1 MDSYYDGLIR
11 QVKELMDDSRHAEA
25 FDVLKEELSMP
36 YIPKAAEE
44 KIIALYNEC
53 RSTLRLSVQPS
64 AVTKEIEELLK
75 GSIDEQF
82 SAVEQLR
89 SSNIRNH
96 LEVVQEAL
104 ERHF

>member
-1 MDSYYDGLIR
+1 MDSYYDTVIR
-11 QVKELMDDSRHAEA
+11 QCETLMQEGSFKEAYQQLE
-25 FDVLKEELSMP
+25 EELSMP

-75 GSIDEQF
+75 GSID
-82 SAVEQLR
+82 
-89 SSNIRNH
+89 
-96 LEVVQEAL
+96 
-104 ERHF
+104 